1 MNSIMNILDLQ
12 DQGQR
17 MAVESLFERM
27 KLRLGKIMLP
37 KETLNVLLHNDYIE
51 VQFALDSQI
60 MLENLIDTITK
71 DKEFHVL
78 IATKSD
84 DEKDFRAVLY
94 TTPYDSN
101 MIVVTMTSHEYGIIN
116 DIIAKVYDDIETMYI
131 SLRSE
136 LTHGESADITIEAQ
150 KLSDVIK
157 VFYK

>member
-1 MNSIMNILDLQ
+1 
-12 DQGQR
+12 

-51 VQFALDSQI
+51 VQFALGSQI

-71 DKEFHVL
+71 DEEFHVL
-78 IATKSD
+78 IATKSE

-101 MIVVTMTSHEYGIIN
+101 MIVVMMTSHEYGIIN

-131 SLRSE
+131 SLRNE
-136 LTHGESADITIEAQ
+136 LTLGESADITIEAQ

>member
-71 DKEFHVL
+71 DEEFHVL

-94 TTPYDSN
+94 TTPYESN
-101 MIVVTMTSHEYGIIN
+101 MIVVAMTSHEYGIIN
-116 DIIAKVYDDIETMYI
+116 DIIAKVYDDIETMYF

-136 LTHGESADITIEAQ
+136 LALGESADITIEAQ
-150 KLSDVIK
+150 KPSDVIK
-157 VFYK
+157 VFYR

>member
-1 MNSIMNILDLQ
+1 MNILDLQ

-51 VQFALDSQI
+51 VQFALGSQI

-71 DKEFHVL
+71 DEEFHVL
-78 IATKSD
+78 IATKSE

-101 MIVVTMTSHEYGIIN
+101 MIVVMMTSHEYGIIN

-131 SLRSE
+131 SLRNE
-136 LTHGESADITIEAQ
+136 LTLGESADITIEAQ